1 MKKYD
6 PEAMVAI
13 SRYRNYFPTLPKDI
27 RQEVYARMWELLEEE
42 KQ

>member
-27 RQEVYARMWELLEEE
+27 RQEVYARMRELLEEE